1 MPEAQSPL
9 PGRLAEALHAALDAL
24 DEAGADYAV
33 LGGIAVNLYGL
44 PRLTMDIDI
53 VTRVS
58 RVGWPRL
65 LDGLDRRGFRYA
77 RPGGPQRDQR
87 EALEDLARDS
97 MTQMWHGGFRLDL
110 LQASDPLHMEALAR
124 KDKVTFLSRTVPVL
138 RPEHLLLTKWIAG
151 RPKDLLDVD
160 SILASQGKS
169 LDLSIV
175 RAWLPAIERS
185 GGLAV
190 GEFEA
195 RVQRWLGQP

>member
-1 MPEAQSPL
+1 MPEAQPPL
-9 PGRLAEALHAALDAL
+9 PGKLAEALHAALDAL

-65 LDGLDRRGFRYA
+65 LDGLERRGFRYA
-77 RPGGPQRDQR
+77 RPGGPVRGQRD
-87 EALEDLARDS
+87 ALDELAQDS
-97 MTQMWHGGFRLDL
+97 MTQLWHGGFRLDL
-110 LQASDPLHMEALAR
+110 LQASDPLHIEALAR
-124 KDKVTFLSRTVPVL
+124 KDKVVFLSRNVPVL
-138 RPEHLLLTKWIAG
+138 RPEHLLVTKWIAG

-160 SILASQGKS
+160 TILASQGKA
-169 LDLSIV
+169 LDLSVV

-185 GGLAV
+185 GGLTASD
-190 GEFEA
+190 FEA
-195 RVQRWLGQP
+195 RVQRWIGGT